1 MKVIIEK
8 PDGSPYLTLS
18 DEGLMISVQMHDSAW
33 MGELVKIPF
42 DRRTIPPLIDAPTRL
57 NRGAA
62 DATIR
67 PHYFTQDIK

>member
-18 DEGLMISVQMHDSAW
+18 DDRHMVSLHIHDYDYLGSQI
-33 MGELVKIPF
+33 KCHF
-42 DRRTIPPLIDAPTRL
+42 DRRTIPALIDALTRL
-57 NRGAA
+57 NRGED

-67 PHYFTQDIK
+67 THYFNQDIE